1 MTVQDPSLDSGF
13 DEDGF
18 IKDPQAWDRKSATAI
33 AERDG
38 IQDLGDDHWRVI
50 EQLRKHYF
58 DTGNIPVM
66 RHICREIG
74 LNEHCVSDLLH
85 DPMRAWRIAGLPNPG
100 EEAKA
105 YLESSDI
112 HRDRG
117 ISELKGR

>member
-1 MTVQDPSLDSGF
+1 MAVKDSSLDSGL

-18 IKDPQAWDRKSATAI
+18 IKDPQAWDRKFATAI

-38 IQDLGDDHWRVI
+38 IQGMGDDHWRVI

-58 DTGNIPVM
+58 DTGSIPVM

-74 LNEHCVSDLLH
+74 LKEHCVSELLH
-85 DPMRAWRIAGLPNPG
+85 DPRRAWRIAGLPNPG

-105 YLESSDI
+105 YLESSEIPSD
-112 HRDRG
+112 
-117 ISELKGR
+117 

>member
-1 MTVQDPSLDSGF
+1 MDVKDSSLDSGF

-33 AERDG
+33 AQRNG
-38 IQDLGDDHWRVI
+38 IQGLADDHWRVI
-50 EQLRKHYF
+50 EQLRKHYL
-58 DTGNIPVM
+58 DTGSIPVM

-74 LNEHCVSDLLH
+74 LKEDCVSELLH

-112 HRDRG
+112 PSD
-117 ISELKGR
+117 

>member
-1 MTVQDPSLDSGF
+1 MDVKDTSLDSGF
-13 DEDGF
+13 DQDGF
-18 IKDPQAWDRKSATAI
+18 IKDPQAWDRESAAAI

-38 IQDLGDDHWRVI
+38 IQRLGDDHWRVL

-58 DTGNIPVM
+58 DTGSIPVM

-74 LNEHCVSDLLH
+74 LNEHCVSELLH
-85 DPMRAWRIAGLPNPG
+85 DPMRAGLPNPG

-112 HRDRG
+112 PPDRG
-117 ISELKGR
+117 SR